1 MQIIDVTHPAL
12 PFPVSTV
19 RHGTEYPALLAP
31 HDVTAINV
39 EDSTYALLSAVNA
52 DSVQIIDITN
62 PESPR
67 PVSHITHGTEYVQLD
82 RPQTLKAVQIDGV
95 AYTLIAARNSS
106 GIQIIKLEHEKT
118 TQTPFSITSNNT
130 NSSYAKAGDTV
141 SIQIVVNDTIDQSKN
156 MVQILNLNASTDTIG
171 LNTINASVTIPTD
184 SIEMNASITASIT
197 NYLGVTVNLTEA
209 NLTGPNVFV
218 DTISPTIELNG
229 DADYTV
235 LLSTTFN
242 DPNATAYDGSPG
254 YSADDYSKIKV
265 GILNTSM
272 VGSTVNY
279 TYTAYD
285 DAAGNPG
292 ESINRTV
299 TVIDYNLFNVT
310 SLTVSSNNLV
320 NDSYA
325 KAGDEIEI
333 VLKTIGAVEDVDGT
347 ILGGDDFTSS
357 PYSSGTTFIEK
368 IITQNDTNG
377 NLTFDI
383 LVTNSSGYAARIT
396 QDDLQNSNIIID
408 TISPIITLNG
418 KNNTISILNRTY
430 TDANATVYDLS
441 YGSKNIPPMGDVDIT
456 REGNYTLTYSAS
468 PDFAGN
474 EAQNITRNVIVAV
487 LPPIEV
493 QTLSVTS
500 TNVNN
505 ASYAKIGDNLTVRL
519 VVNDVIIAH
528 DVEILNDTL
537 SLTVTNSTN
546 EINATISISNNTV
559 IEKYATFN
567 IAIENNQTV
576 MLTVTQENITD
587 SNVFVDTIAPTIS
600 INGDI
605 TEYYLLQNRTT
616 DLIPNATATDGDPN
630 YNSTYDVTSNITL
643 DTSILGSSAIYTYT
657 AGPDGAGNL
666 GESVNLTVTVVDY
679 HLLNITGLTVHSN
692 NSNNS
697 YAKVGDQVNITLI
710 TDGSDITNITGSIL
724 GDENFTNHTSNG
736 ITTLSKIITQSDTNG
751 NLTFD
756 IFIINS
762 TDYASRI
769 TQENLMGAN
778 IIIDTV
784 PPLLYLYGDNNTIS
798 GLGLPY
804 VDLGAIS
811 YDLSYGIKDVTGTGT
826 VTTSNVGTYH
836 IEYNAPDFAGNPANI
851 IRAVHVQE
859 LPQLSLTNVSSTLL
873 IAPESP
879 IADPV
884 QYPHL
889 TDPFH
894 IETVQI
900 DGSTYALVAS
910 NKDHGF
916 TILNMDNPESPS
928 IVFNTTST
936 HANYSAIHSILGASP
951 IQIQGKTYVVT
962 ISASS
967 KILIADITNPASPTV
982 VSERS
987 NGTDYPYLNS
997 MTAIST
1003 FNIGDAAYAMGE

>member
-1 MQIIDVTHPAL
+1 
-12 PFPVSTV
+12 
-19 RHGTEYPALLAP
+19 
-31 HDVTAINV
+31 
-39 EDSTYALLSAVNA
+39 
-52 DSVQIIDITN
+52 
-62 PESPR
+62 
-67 PVSHITHGTEYVQLD
+67 
-82 RPQTLKAVQIDGV
+82 
-95 AYTLIAARNSS
+95 
-106 GIQIIKLEHEKT
+106 
-118 TQTPFSITSNNT
+118 
-130 NSSYAKAGDTV
+130 
-141 SIQIVVNDTIDQSKN
+141 
-156 MVQILNLNASTDTIG
+156 
-171 LNTINASVTIPTD
+171 
-184 SIEMNASITASIT
+184 
-197 NYLGVTVNLTEA
+197 
-209 NLTGPNVFV
+209 
-218 DTISPTIELNG
+218 
-229 DADYTV
+229 
-235 LLSTTFN
+235 
-242 DPNATAYDGSPG
+242 
-254 YSADDYSKIKV
+254 
-265 GILNTSM
+265 M

-804 VDLGAIS
+804 VDLGAI
-811 YDLSYGIKDVTGTGT
+811 YI
-826 VTTSNVGTYH
+826 
-836 IEYNAPDFAGNPANI
+836 
-851 IRAVHVQE
+851 
-859 LPQLSLTNVSSTLL
+859 
-873 IAPESP
+873 
-879 IADPV
+879 
-884 QYPHL
+884 
-889 TDPFH
+889 
-894 IETVQI
+894 
-900 DGSTYALVAS
+900 
-910 NKDHGF
+910 
-916 TILNMDNPESPS
+916 
-928 IVFNTTST
+928 
-936 HANYSAIHSILGASP
+936 
-951 IQIQGKTYVVT
+951 
-962 ISASS
+962 
-967 KILIADITNPASPTV
+967 
-982 VSERS
+982 
-987 NGTDYPYLNS
+987 
-997 MTAIST
+997 
-1003 FNIGDAAYAMGE
+1003 